1 MVFSLI
7 TDINNDFFVF
17 GEFKIEYVIKFQKNI
32 IKLALMILVKV
43 TVIQEGLLK
52 LPFEQTYSRSLFA
65 DCLKIM

>member
-32 IKLALMILVKV
+32 IKLALMIVVKV
-43 TVIQEGLLK
+43 TVIQEDLLK
-52 LPFEQTYSRSLFA
+52 LPFEQT
-65 DCLKIM
+65 